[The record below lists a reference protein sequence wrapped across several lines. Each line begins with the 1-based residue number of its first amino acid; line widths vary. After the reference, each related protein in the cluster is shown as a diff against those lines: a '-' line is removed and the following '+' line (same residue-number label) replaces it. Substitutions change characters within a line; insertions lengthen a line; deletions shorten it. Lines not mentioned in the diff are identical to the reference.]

1 MLVHSGCVPTVPAI
15 GVPNSSAAEADPS
28 WFDSQLPSWGSS
40 LRLPRRFTGL
50 CTTLA
55 SPASSDPLAMPAFY
69 LLGHLIGFPIGAMS
83 ARDSRPAEQKLVA
96 ELRRIDGVHAQSHEV
111 PRNRMKIGQRLY
123 NSGGDRLPR
132 DAGRERTVWNP
143 LTRHP

>member
-50 CTTLA
+50 CATLA
-55 SPASSDPLAMPAFY
+55 SPVSSDPLSGSCRNGLVLEECSGAAKMTLFGTNSTFPPLAVPHERSWIGVPASHGVFQPADQ
-69 LLGHLIGFPIGAMS
+69 LLDGFRMLS
-83 ARDSRPAEQKLVA
+83 A
-96 ELRRIDGVHAQSHEV
+96 
-111 PRNRMKIGQRLY
+111 
-123 NSGGDRLPR
+123 
-132 DAGRERTVWNP
+132 
-143 LTRHP
+143 